1 MKELIPIDL
10 KSVIESVKAE
20 GKGRRVLWQDS
31 ESIAFLSSGRKER
44 WDFHIDPADEVTLQL
59 TGTQHLV
66 YRTPD
71 GKEQTADIKAG
82 QILLCPAGVP
92 HSPRLEPNSWFIV
105 FERKR
110 RAGEID
116 HFKWFCNKCGE
127 KVHET
132 SVEVGDYRA
141 DPVGQVYREILQR
154 RETAH
159 LQKLRHGGSR
169 AARTNLS
176 SKMSD
181 RPIEQLTKLAAADF
195 RRAEVAGRAQLSS

>member
-10 KSVIESVKAE
+10 TAVVESVKAE
-20 GKGRRVLWQDS
+20 GKGRRVLWHDS

-66 YRTPD
+66 YRTPN
-71 GKEQTADIKAG
+71 GQEQTADIKAG

-92 HSPRLEPNSWFIV
+92 HSPRLEPDSWFIV

-116 HFKWFCNKCGE
+116 HFKWFCNKCGA

-141 DPVGQVYREILQR
+141 DPVGQVY
-154 RETAH
+154 
-159 LQKLRHGGSR
+159 QKFSSDENLRTCKNCGTVVPVPPG
-169 AARTNLS
+169 
-176 SKMSD
+176 
-181 RPIEQLTKLAAADF
+181 
-195 RRAEVAGRAQLSS
+195 

>member
-10 KSVIESVKAE
+10 RRVIEEVKAE
-20 GKGRRVLWQDS
+20 GKTRRVLWQDS

-44 WDFHIDPADEVTLQL
+44 WDFHVDPADEVTLQL
-59 TGTQHLV
+59 TGVQHLV

-71 GKEQTADIKAG
+71 GKEQTADIQAG

-92 HSPRLEPNSWFIV
+92 HSPRLEEDSWFIV

-110 RAGEID
+110 RAGERD
-116 HFKWFCNKCGE
+116 QFHWFCNRCGD

-141 DPVGQVYREILQR
+141 DPVGQVYRTFSSDQ
-154 RETAH
+154 
-159 LQKLRHGGSR
+159 QLRTCKKCGDVIPAPPS
-169 AARTNLS
+169 
-176 SKMSD
+176 
-181 RPIEQLTKLAAADF
+181 
-195 RRAEVAGRAQLSS
+195 